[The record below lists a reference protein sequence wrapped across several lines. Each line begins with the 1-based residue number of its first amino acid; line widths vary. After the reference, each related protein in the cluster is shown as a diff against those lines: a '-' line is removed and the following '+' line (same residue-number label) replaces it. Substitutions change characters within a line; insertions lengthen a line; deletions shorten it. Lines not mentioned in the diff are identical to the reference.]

1 MIRYKLCFLFS
12 LMALVLLSSNAS
24 SQVLVD
30 YDKAL
35 LENRSVLKTKPD
47 QSVER
52 SSGTLKILLN
62 ALFLGYKSFV
72 SSQDASSCNF
82 HPSCSV
88 YFVKSVGGHGFI
100 KGSLLFGD
108 RFQRCNSLN
117 RKNYPLYPNTTLL
130 YDPIPSNHDH
140 TEPE

>member
-1 MIRYKLCFLFS
+1 MTHYKRYLLFS
-12 LMALVLLSSNAS
+12 WLIICMFCGKASAQILS
-24 SQVLVD
+24 D
-30 YDKAL
+30 HDKSL
-35 LENRSVLKTKPD
+35 LEGRSLLKTKPD
-47 QSVER
+47 QRVDK
-52 SSGTLKILLN
+52 SSGTLKVLLN
-62 ALFLGYKSFV
+62 AMFLGYKSFV

-88 YFVKSVGGHGFI
+88 YFMQAIGGHGFV

-117 RKNYPLYPNTTLL
+117 RKNYPLYPNSTLL

-140 TEPE
+140 TEHK

>member
-1 MIRYKLCFLFS
+1 MTRNKSCLLFNLLILFLFFS
-12 LMALVLLSSNAS
+12 QAS
-24 SQVLVD
+24 AQVLSD
-30 YDKAL
+30 YDRAL
-35 LENRSVLKTKPD
+35 LESRSVPKTKPD
-47 QSVER
+47 QRVDK
-52 SSGTLKILLN
+52 SSSTVKILLN
-62 ALFLGYKSFV
+62 TMFLGYKSFV
-72 SSQDASSCNF
+72 SSQDVSSCNF

-88 YFVKSVGGHGFI
+88 YFMQAVGGHGFV

-140 TEPE
+140 NEP